1 MQVLASGKW
10 IRLVQQGKWEYAER
24 LGRNAA
30 AAIVAV
36 TPAGELLLVE
46 QFRPAVG
53 TKTLEL
59 PAGLIGDEVE
69 TEDAHEAAKRELEE
83 ETGWRCARCEA
94 LHEGV
99 ASAGI
104 TSERIHLFRAI
115 GLQKV
120 GEGGGVAGE
129 NITVHAVPLAELE
142 SFVKARSAAGTLVDF
157 KVFAGGFFARAG

>member
-1 MQVLASGKW
+1 MEVLASGKW
-10 IRLVQQGKWEYAER
+10 VRLVQDGKWEYAER
-24 LGRNAA
+24 VGRNAA

-53 TKTLEL
+53 AATLEL

-69 TEDAHEAAKRELEE
+69 TEDASEAAKRELEE
-83 ETGWRCARCEA
+83 ETGWRCERCEA

-104 TSERIHLFRAI
+104 TSERIHMFRAT
-115 GLQKV
+115 GLTRV
-120 GEGGGVAGE
+120 GEGGGVEGE
-129 NITVHAVPLAELE
+129 NITVHAVPLAEVDD
-142 SFVKARSAAGTLVDF
+142 FVRSRSAAGTLVDF
-157 KVFAGGFFARAG
+157 KVFAGAFFARAG